1 MTLARGARVELG
13 VVRARLH
20 RNIQAGNDISATF
33 SAYPICG
40 TRNVRK
46 GTLTDCRDASSRE
59 AAYAPGQRMD
69 RRSIP
74 GRIAMMNWTI
84 YLLIPLALA
93 AVAGVLILGL
103 VNLAAGGS
111 PQRSQKLMQ
120 LRVLFQFGAVVLVM
134 ITIYAMRH

>member
-1 MTLARGARVELG
+1 MG

-59 AAYAPGQRMD
+59 AAYAPGQRRD

-74 GRIAMMNWTI
+74 GGSHDELDI

-103 VNLAAGGS
+103 VNLAAEDR
-111 PQRSQKLMQ
+111 RSA
-120 LRVLFQFGAVVLVM
+120 R
-134 ITIYAMRH
+134 RN